1 MAKFKATL
9 ERVDTNL
16 ERINI
21 DTDSNGGDV
30 VDKSEFDCQTPE
42 EAMFE
47 ASDWAERLIFVVLGK
62 EGIPHA
68 RYPWRFLSISAFGN
82 DYGLGHATRHYREG
96 GQYSCLGG
104 YALFLSWN
112 PERDT
117 SGRPT
122 TFDGDY
128 RCESN

>member
-9 ERVDTNL
+9 ERVDPNL

-21 DTDSNGGDV
+21 DTDSTGGDV
-30 VDKSEFDCQTPE
+30 VDRSEFDCQTPKQT
-42 EAMFE
+42 MFE

-62 EGIPHA
+62 KGIPHA
-68 RYPWRFLSISAFGN
+68 RYAWRFLSISAFGN

-96 GQYSCLGG
+96 GQHSRLGG

-112 PERDT
+112 PEVI
-117 SGRPT
+117 P
-122 TFDGDY
+122 
-128 RCESN
+128 